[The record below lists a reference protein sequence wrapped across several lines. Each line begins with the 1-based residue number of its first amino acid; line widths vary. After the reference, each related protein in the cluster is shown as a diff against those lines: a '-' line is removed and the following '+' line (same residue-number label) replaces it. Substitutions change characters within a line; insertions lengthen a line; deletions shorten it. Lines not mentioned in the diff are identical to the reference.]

1 MVGHRCCFVHCK
13 NKRENTTGVTF
24 FGFPK
29 CERLKQ
35 LWIAKVRR
43 PGWKLY
49 KSSRLCSDHFTADCF
64 EEAERLQ
71 QEFGLVLPGK
81 RLRQRLKPDAVPSLF
96 VEHEGDFD
104 VPSSSSRRDSDE
116 EPGTSGFPFEETSV
130 PPVPFHHTVSQES
143 GAQCTV
149 STGPRRAMHDATTQ
163 TDMHVEEGPSD
174 ARPRSTRDVM
184 IQTTIE
190 PPPRMVIVHVP
201 VAQDTAQ
208 ASSSSMPVPHMDE
221 PIDACVSPE
230 NDNITFGTPSHQPL
244 RSSTP
249 FGNPL
254 SPDRMV
260 LSFSSEGQEDTVDVF
275 DEQHSSQIQ
284 NDDPSY
290 QLSSE
295 LGYDSD
301 GEPVDMA
308 DTRHLVDELE
318 AGGSVEQP
326 SSLPDMYIVSRSC
339 LVELLQVCALCSSRE
354 TSVQLTTMGSLAR
367 ATVTC
372 VSGHRRQWNS
382 QPLVHEKPA
391 GNIAMCSAIL
401 FSGSSIT
408 KSLRLFDI
416 MGIARIHR
424 SQYFE
429 YQKCYLF
436 PAIQNVWEKEQAAVT
451 EKLEGRP
458 LHLAG
463 DARCDS
469 PGHTALHGTYTVME
483 TTVNRIVHFE
493 VVKATTVSSSYCM
506 EQKGLELCLDYI
518 ATKGME
524 VNTLVTDR
532 HSQVKA
538 FLRNKHPHIS
548 HRFDVWHVAKGI
560 KKKIAAV
567 SQSKKHQ
574 VLRLWCE
581 SIIRHLYWCAR
592 TSDNGELLLAK
603 WETVV
608 RHVIN
613 VHSHPNSLHPVCFHG
628 DLGEREWLHEGT
640 ETYKKLHDILLAKQL
655 VKDIPQLSSAQQTF
669 GLETFHAV
677 LIHFAPKSNSFSDQ
691 GMVARYTHYSLLSLC
706 CKYTC
711 ECRLT

>member
-1 MVGHRCCFVHCK
+1 M
-13 NKRENTTGVTF
+13 
-24 FGFPK
+24 
-29 CERLKQ
+29 
-35 LWIAKVRR
+35 
-43 PGWKLY
+43 
-49 KSSRLCSDHFTADCF
+49 
-64 EEAERLQ
+64 
-71 QEFGLVLPGK
+71 
-81 RLRQRLKPDAVPSLF
+81 
-96 VEHEGDFD
+96 
-104 VPSSSSRRDSDE
+104 
-116 EPGTSGFPFEETSV
+116 
-130 PPVPFHHTVSQES
+130 
-143 GAQCTV
+143 
-149 STGPRRAMHDATTQ
+149 
-163 TDMHVEEGPSD
+163 
-174 ARPRSTRDVM
+174 
-184 IQTTIE
+184 
-190 PPPRMVIVHVP
+190 
-201 VAQDTAQ
+201 
-208 ASSSSMPVPHMDE
+208 
-221 PIDACVSPE
+221 
-230 NDNITFGTPSHQPL
+230 
-244 RSSTP
+244 
-249 FGNPL
+249 
-254 SPDRMV
+254 
-260 LSFSSEGQEDTVDVF
+260 
-275 DEQHSSQIQ
+275 
-284 NDDPSY
+284 
-290 QLSSE
+290 
-295 LGYDSD
+295 
-301 GEPVDMA
+301 
-308 DTRHLVDELE
+308 
-318 AGGSVEQP
+318 SVEQP

-608 RHVIN
+608 RHAIN

-677 LIHFAPKSNSFSDQ
+677 LIHFAPKSYSFSDQ
-691 GMVARYTHYSLLSLC
+691 GMVARTALAALHYNANADRIAQVRDGVVKHRLKPSKVRKTWIAVPVKEDALYTYTDDLKSAVYERIALYPSFRKARAALVELSLPTRSSS
-706 CKYTC
+706 YG
-711 ECRLT
+711 ERPELSDVLDSQYSRF